1 MSVHPDYAYWSNA
14 LAGTLG
20 PVSDGDPQC
29 GFYRRRLFKDGPFV
43 PVAIWKQDGEFVA
56 LVDGKAADAADIWT
70 WVCDKPITEV
80 EYRKVIGG
88 EGWSDEPRAATV
100 PSNMPADP
108 FEALK
113 IEFAAEQEVAAELLA
128 KPVTEQNHADQIAV
142 LTKRLSGIKSKATNL
157 HKVEKQPFLDGGRNV
172 DDKFRDLKEE
182 PDTLTKRL
190 KRHLDAFLLEQQ
202 RQEQER
208 QRAAREE
215 QDRIRRE
222 AEAKAAE
229 AAKANNAAAAEAASA
244 EAERLQKEADAK
256 TKDAEARNASAGRT
270 GAKVAL
276 RTYVFAR
283 VTDYEAAAKAL
294 LATNH
299 AEFKETIEQLANRAL
314 RAGVTLDGVERVEE
328 QRAA

>member
-20 PVSDGDPQC
+20 PVSDGDTQC
-29 GFYRRRLFKDGPFV
+29 GFYRRRQFKDGPFV
-43 PVAIWKQDGEFVA
+43 PVAIWRGEDGNLVA

-70 WVCDKPITEV
+70 WVCDKPITEA
-80 EYRKVIGG
+80 EYRKVIAG
-88 EGWSDEPRAATV
+88 EGWSDEPRAANV
-100 PSNMPADP
+100 PSNMPTDP

-128 KPVTEQNHADQIAV
+128 KPVIEQTHADQIAV

-157 HKVEKQPFLDGGRNV
+157 HKVEKQPFLDGGRQV

-182 PDTLTKRL
+182 PDTLTKKL
-190 KRHLDAFLLEQQ
+190 KRHLDAYLLEQQ
-202 RQEQER
+202 RKEQER
-208 QRAAREE
+208 QRAIREE

-229 AAKANNAAAAEAASA
+229 AANAKNAAAAEAASA
-244 EAERLQKEADAK
+244 EAERLQQEADAK
-256 TKDAEARNASAGRT
+256 AKDAEARNASAGRT

-276 RTYVFAR
+276 RTFTYASI
-283 VTDYEAAAKAL
+283 TDFDAL
-294 LATNH
+294 LMALKDRP
-299 AEFKETIEQLANRAL
+299 EIRECVETLANRA
-314 RAGVTLDGVERVEE
+314 AKSGVELPGMSITSE

>member
-1 MSVHPDYAYWSNA
+1 MTVHPDYAYWSNA
-14 LAGTLG
+14 LLGTLG

-43 PVAIWKQDGEFVA
+43 PVAIWKQDGAFVA
-56 LVDGKAADAADIWT
+56 LVDGKTADAAEIWT
-70 WVCDKPITEV
+70 WVCDKPITEA
-80 EYRKVIGG
+80 EYHKVMGG

-100 PSNMPADP
+100 PSNMPSDP

-128 KPVTEQNHADQIAV
+128 KPVTDQQHADQIAV
-142 LTKRLSGIKSKATNL
+142 LTKRLTGIKTKATNL
-157 HKVEKQPFLDGGRNV
+157 HKTEKQPFLDGGRQV

-182 PDTLTKRL
+182 PETLTKKL

-208 QRAAREE
+208 QRLAREE
-215 QDRIRRE
+215 ADRIRRE
-222 AEAKAAE
+222 AEEAARQAE
-229 AAKANNAAAAEAASA
+229 AANDDGAQA
-244 EAERLQKEADAK
+244 EAERLRQEAAAADREAQ
-256 TKDAEARNASAGRT
+256 ARNATAGRT

-276 RTYVFAR
+276 RTFVSAQI
-283 VTDYEAAAKAL
+283 TDFDAL
-294 LATNH
+294 LMALKDRPEIRECVE
-299 AEFKETIEQLANRAL
+299 ALANRA
-314 RAGVTLDGVERVEE
+314 AKSGVELPGMTIASE